1 MEQHETEKKATVCL
15 VPRGSPTTTSELDQ
29 DQTWQHYVSSYM
41 MTTPTKGIPLER
53 CSKVFLCRSLPQENV
68 YKNRSTSTVRE
79 NMRFASAPVPT
90 YRLLFLP
97 DTDDLMVKDPN
108 SWAPVSKV
116 ARGDRSKAWRNKPST
131 LGWMQ
136 DSQPEEVQAKQREW
150 ESFLRSGTIKKRCA
164 VEIENPEDPFVSKR
178 AKGVIAE
185 NGVM

>member
-41 MTTPTKGIPLER
+41 ITTPTKGISFER
-53 CSKVFLCRSLPQENV
+53 CNKVFLCRSLPQENV

-79 NMRFASAPVPT
+79 NMEVRIRAST

-97 DTDDLMVKDPN
+97 HTDDLMVKDPN
-108 SWAPVSKV
+108 SWAPVSEV
-116 ARGDRSKAWRNKPST
+116 AREDRSKAWRNKLGT

-136 DSQPEEVQAKQREW
+136 DSQSEEVQAKQREW